1 MRQRGGYGEGI
12 PGEQGKQIQTPAIFT
27 EPAQPP
33 TCPTSRRIP
42 SKAMRT
48 RRLLQS
54 LILPKILLEPDVPS
68 QWQASVYACACVFIP
83 VFK

>member
-1 MRQRGGYGEGI
+1 MQKRGGYGEGI

-27 EPAQPP
+27 EPAQPT

-48 RRLLQS
+48 QVLLQS
-54 LILPKILLEPDVPS
+54 LTLPKILLEADVPS
-68 QWQASVYACACVFIP
+68 VHACACVSIP